1 MKKVST
7 KVLSLLLSL
16 VLIFGTVT
24 VAFAADDPAPQAP
37 AVTYG
42 SKYFQSTSDKAN
54 AKILLDKVDAALKEA
69 NMEKMELD
77 FGVAKITIDFTSVDG
92 ICGTIDLVKSVWNL
106 IGTKELVGDLGDN
119 LLTLKTEE
127 GLVFKNWPKNM
138 SRSKTG
144 DVEIINRVI
153 TLIADNANVIAG
165 LMDGNVELGTLGNL
179 LETAGVNINELFP
192 EGGFYPMIQDM
203 LVQAVYSDTE
213 SQAYKDAL
221 KKVKANG
228 IDAFIY
234 EDMISDLVGK
244 DLLPGFTMDGKTTFD
259 ELLKSVF
266 KISWDNYLVKLI
278 AKINVDWSGSD
289 NEALKKLGAIMNLNG
304 STIDTANIPF
314 DNSKSFSAQINDII
328 GYMAVQFFP
337 GYTGW
342 KSGDAGKLGANLN
355 SLYLYVAKALGI
367 TDGINTSD
375 SSAVAF
381 AVVKYILTNI
391 ESESMDAYIEGIDA
405 CKDLKQ
411 VAVVVL
417 RNTAAINNIPVT
429 SSTKATYE
437 NILGD
442 ILTYYVGKA
451 IVLPYDAGA
460 GKNVWTVLND
470 VANIFLYDK
479 GFAKILNMT
488 TTKDKDIFA
497 KLDEL
502 IAKTKLFDNLD
513 SSYDYSVKAF
523 VKDGLLEAV
532 FSLDLAKIVDIT
544 VSRFLKDFSTKVV
557 ANVGYDAIY
566 NLLNGI
572 FGKVILAKR
581 NTSSDRPLDDAI
593 KNDKLEAMIKN
604 LLSSLNSKK
613 ASLVPAVAYIGALI
627 ISKPVATYSFSAGS
641 QACLGGE
648 AVVPLTATAVLDGKT
663 YSLKLGRDYDVVST
677 TADNYNLGSTVTAK
691 LNVYGYAN
699 AEAEVTYKII
709 LGAVENLKASSV
721 TTNSAVL
728 TWDAVPG
735 AEQYQ
740 VVYNN
745 KLIQTVSE
753 PTCKLSLSAAT
764 EYKYSVRAIAGSQKG
779 AYGSVYIIT
788 LPGKAST
795 PTASSITDTSVKLSW
810 KAVSGA
816 SGYVVEYYKS
826 GKWVTLKAVTSTKYT
841 VSGLK
846 AKRTYYFRVKA
857 YKKGTSGVAYGAESS
872 YVKVNTLLG
881 APKLVASAATDN
893 AIKVSWGK
901 VSGAA
906 GYVLQRYNGKKWVN
920 VKATT
925 ATTYTLSKLKA
936 NTTYPFRAV
945 AYYKSGSKTIYGA
958 YSATLSVS
966 TAPVKTSTV
975 KISSP
980 TSSTLTVS
988 WKAVSGA
995 SGYKVFYSTNNKS
1008 WKSVTTTKTS
1018 VTLTKLSANTKYY
1031 VKVQVLKKTAGI
1043 YATSAYSATVTGA
1056 TNVAKVSGLK
1066 VKGTSK
1072 NAIALS
1078 WSKVSGA
1085 TGYTVYRLSGKKW
1098 VKVADVKTNSYTNKG
1113 LSRSTSYTY
1122 CVAAYKTVSKKAV
1135 YGDQSASVKAKTKF
1149 F

>member
-127 GLVFKNWPKNM
+127 GLVFKNWPKDM

-192 EGGFYPMIQDM
+192 AGGFYPMIQDM

-213 SQAYKDAL
+213 SQAYKDAIA
-221 KKVKANG
+221 KVKANG
-228 IDAFIY
+228 IDAFVY

-278 AKINVDWSGSD
+278 ANINVDWSESD

-381 AVVKYILTNI
+381 AVVKYILANI

-479 GFAKILNMT
+479 GFAKILKMT

-663 YSLKLGRDYDVVST
+663 YSLKLGRDYDVIST

-691 LNVYGYAN
+691 LKVYGYAD

-846 AKRTYYFRVKA
+846 AKSTYYFRVKA

-906 GYVLQRYNGKKWVN
+906 GYVLQRYDGKKWVN
-920 VKATT
+920 VKVTT
-925 ATTYTLSKLKA
+925 ATTYTLTKLKA

-945 AYYKSGSKTIYGA
+945 AYYKSGSKTVYGA

-1056 TNVAKVSGLK
+1056 TSVAKVSGLK

-1085 TGYTVYRLSGKKW
+1085 SGYTVYRLSGKKW

>member
-192 EGGFYPMIQDM
+192 AGGFYPMIQDM

-213 SQAYKDAL
+213 SQAYKDAVA
-221 KKVKANG
+221 KVKANG
-228 IDAFIY
+228 IDAFVY

-278 AKINVDWSGSD
+278 ANINVDWSGSD

-304 STIDTANIPF
+304 PTIDTNIPF
-314 DNSKSFSAQINDII
+314 DESKSFSAQINDII

-381 AVVKYILTNI
+381 AVVKYILANI

-523 VKDGLLEAV
+523 VKEGLLEAV

-627 ISKPVATYSFSAGS
+627 ISKPVATASFSAGS

-663 YSLKLGRDYDVVST
+663 YSLKLGRDYDVIST

-691 LNVYGYAN
+691 LKVYGYAN

-816 SGYVVEYYKS
+816 TGYVIEYYKS

-841 VSGLK
+841 ISGLK

-906 GYVLQRYNGKKWVN
+906 GYVLQRYDSKKWVN

-925 ATTYTLSKLKA
+925 ATTYTLTKLKA
-936 NTTYPFRAV
+936 NTTYPFRV
-945 AYYKSGSKTIYGA
+945 VGYYKSGSKTVYGA

-1056 TNVAKVSGLK
+1056 TSVAKVSGLK

-1085 TGYTVYRLSGKKW
+1085 SGYTVYRLSGKKW

-1113 LSRSTSYTY
+1113 LSKYTSYTY

>member
-16 VLIFGTVT
+16 VLILGTVT

-127 GLVFKNWPKNM
+127 GLVFKNWPKDM

-203 LVQAVYSDTE
+203 LVQAVYSDTN
-213 SQAYKDAL
+213 SQAYKDAIA
-221 KKVKANG
+221 KVKANG
-228 IDAFIY
+228 IDAFVY

-259 ELLKSVF
+259 ELLKSAF

-278 AKINVDWSGSD
+278 ASINVDWSESD

-314 DNSKSFSAQINDII
+314 DSSKSFSAQINDII

-381 AVVKYILTNI
+381 AVVKYILANI

-460 GKNVWTVLND
+460 GKDVWTVLND

-479 GFAKILNMT
+479 GFAKILKMT

-663 YSLKLGRDYDVVST
+663 YSLKLGRDYDVIST

-691 LNVYGYAN
+691 LKVYGYAD

-846 AKRTYYFRVKA
+846 AKSTYYFRVKA

-925 ATTYTLSKLKA
+925 ATTYTLTKLKA

-945 AYYKSGSKTIYGA
+945 AYYKSGSKTVYGA

-1056 TNVAKVSGLK
+1056 TSVAKVSGLK
-1066 VKGTSK
+1066 VTGTSK

-1085 TGYTVYRLSGKKW
+1085 SGYTVYRLSGKKW
-1098 VKVADVKTNSYTNKG
+1098 VKVANVKTNSYTNKG

>member
-119 LLTLKTEE
+119 LLILKTEE

-165 LMDGNVELGTLGNL
+165 LTDGNVELGTLGNL

-192 EGGFYPMIQDM
+192 AGGFYPMIQDM
-203 LVQAVYSDTE
+203 LVQAVYSDTN
-213 SQAYKDAL
+213 SQAYKDAIA
-221 KKVKANG
+221 KVKANG
-228 IDAFIY
+228 IDAFVY

-278 AKINVDWSGSD
+278 ANINVDWSESD

-314 DNSKSFSAQINDII
+314 DSSKSFSAQINDII

-381 AVVKYILTNI
+381 AVVKYILANI

-663 YSLKLGRDYDVVST
+663 YSLKLGRDYDVIST

-691 LNVYGYAN
+691 LKVYGYAD

-709 LGAVENLKASSV
+709 LGAVENLKVSSV

-745 KLIQTVSE
+745 KLIKTVSE

-925 ATTYTLSKLKA
+925 ATTYTLTKLKA

-945 AYYKSGSKTIYGA
+945 AYYKSGSKTVYGA
-958 YSATLSVS
+958 YSSTLSVS